1 MGMSCHTIASKRA
14 VISADGTSRHLVR
27 CSGMSG
33 VGGRPEVVDHRQ
45 FDAND
50 PNQKTGDRPRSN
62 PQPLPIPSISRYDGW
77 FRASGCCMRRREFI
91 RLVGGIAAA
100 WPLGVHA
107 ESKIPRVG
115 FMGNSTAAL
124 EANLVDAFREGL
136 RELGYEEGR
145 NIVIEYRWADGKY
158 ERFSALIAELIA
170 AKVDVI
176 VTAGTPAALA
186 VKKATTTVPVVMVAV
201 GDPVGTGLVPSLARP
216 DGNLTGLSSVAP
228 DLEGKRLELL
238 HEVVPKLSHVAV
250 FFNSLNPFHVVSI
263 GQAHASSQA
272 MGIKLQEHDIRKS
285 EDLDGA
291 FAVIRKERPDALL
304 ILADRV
310 FLHNRQRMMDFT
322 EEQRL
327 PNVNAYHELVEAGGL
342 MSYGPSYEDMHKRAA
357 IYVNKILKGAKP
369 ADLPIEQPTKF
380 TLSVN
385 LKAAKVLGISMPA
398 TLVARADEVIE

>member
-1 MGMSCHTIASKRA
+1 MK
-14 VISADGTSRHLVR
+14 
-27 CSGMSG
+27 
-33 VGGRPEVVDHRQ
+33 
-45 FDAND
+45 
-50 PNQKTGDRPRSN
+50 
-62 PQPLPIPSISRYDGW
+62 
-77 FRASGCCMRRREFI
+77 RREFI
-91 RLVGGIAAA
+91 TLLGGAAA
-100 WPLGVHA
+100 WPLVARAQG
-107 ESKIPRVG
+107 KIPRVG

-124 EANLVDAFREGL
+124 EANLVDSFREGL

-145 NIVIEYRWADGKY
+145 NIAIEYRWADGQY
-158 ERFSALIAELIA
+158 ERFAALVAELIA

-186 VKKATTTVPVVMVAV
+186 VKKATTTVPLVMVAV

-238 HEVVPKLSHVAV
+238 REIVPSVSHVAV
-250 FFNSLNPFHVVSI
+250 FFNLLNPFHVVSMR
-263 GQAHASSQA
+263 QAQHRGKT
-272 MGIKLQEHDIRKS
+272 MGIKLQQHDIRKS

-291 FAVIRKERPDALL
+291 FAAIRKERPDALL

-327 PNVNAYHELVEAGGL
+327 PNVSAYKEVVEAGGL

-369 ADLPIEQPTKF
+369 GNLPIEQPTKF
-380 TLSVN
+380 TLVVN
-385 LKAAKVLGISMPA
+385 LKAAKALGISMPPA
-398 TLVARADEVIE
+398 VLSRADDVIE